1 MSEINQT
8 AEEERAF
15 NAMLDEAFGGSQPP
29 DLSSQILA
37 RYYNTALD
45 SDSSVQKVQPRK
57 STRPNRSRSRQIKV
71 AAVTITALAA
81 MVAGVI
87 ALQPDHNI
95 TDSVTELVENA
106 KRDDGEKA
114 VIADSGNG
122 KQTPKADK
130 K

>member
-45 SDSSVQKVQPRK
+45 SDSSVQKVHPRK
-57 STRPNRSRSRQIKV
+57 STRPNR
-71 AAVTITALAA
+71 VTVQA
-81 MVAGVI
+81 
-87 ALQPDHNI
+87 N
-95 TDSVTELVENA
+95 
-106 KRDDGEKA
+106 
-114 VIADSGNG
+114 
-122 KQTPKADK
+122 
-130 K
+130 